1 MIDIYLINDI
11 REEVKK
17 ICKKKYRNGIFDFS
31 GKWKEEF
38 QKVMSLGFSQIQ
50 DWIAENRQ

>member
-1 MIDIYLINDI
+1 MIDIYLMNDI

-38 QKVMSLGFSQIQ
+38 QNVMSLGYSQIL
-50 DWIAENRQ
+50 DWIAKNR